1 MENWNKFLDEDI
13 KDVAQMAVSA
23 GAYERP
29 PEAMN
34 QFMQAMKDVMPEL
47 SDEELGALAK
57 SLLDMGI
64 LDVAAQA
71 RDIQNEGAKE
81 AGLITGSFLGTVG
94 YVTATI
100 MNFIKDNPGMP
111 TDELAALISNSTNF
125 PEMFAGAALLQ
136 MILMA
141 KGALKN
147 AMKSQYEKDSE
158 KMNKR
163 PMQEEME
170 EMSDVEEKI
179 LDVLQDLSAPD
190 IVVALEN
197 WVKGGKHTMEDLLMH
212 LGKMM
217 SENIDEEK
225 LTKAMKKEKEKV
237 VKGMKKNKKD
247 FKKRYGKD
255 AEDVMYATATK
266 IAKEKK

>member
-1 MENWNKFLDEDI
+1 MKMLMENWNKFLDEDI

-100 MNFIKDNPGMP
+100 MDFIKDNPGMP

-170 EMSDVEEKI
+170 EMS
-179 LDVLQDLSAPD
+179 
-190 IVVALEN
+190 
-197 WVKGGKHTMEDLLMH
+197 
-212 LGKMM
+212 
-217 SENIDEEK
+217 ENIDEEK

>member
-1 MENWNKFLDEDI
+1 MKMLMENWNKFLDEDI

-100 MNFIKDNPGMP
+100 MDFIKDNPGMP

-125 PEMFAGAALLQ
+125 PEMFAGAALFQ

-141 KGALKN
+141 KGALKDVMRDP
-147 AMKSQYEKDSE
+147 AEKEREIYMK
-158 KMNKR
+158 
-163 PMQEEME
+163 EEMK
-170 EMSDVEEKI
+170 EMSNDEDEI
-179 LDVLQDLSAPD
+179 LDVLQELSAPD
-190 IVVALEN
+190 IVVALVN
-197 WVKGGKHTMEDLLMH
+197 WIKGGKHTMGDLQMH
-212 LGKMM
+212 LEKMM
-217 SENIDEEK
+217 S
-225 LTKAMKKEKEKV
+225 
-237 VKGMKKNKKD
+237 
-247 FKKRYGKD
+247 
-255 AEDVMYATATK
+255 
-266 IAKEKK
+266 